1 MSEVDRAERVLSGV
15 NVGAAILKRGL
26 ESKC

>member
-1 MSEVDRAERVLSGV
+1 MSKVDRAERVLSSV

-26 ESKC
+26 ESKR